1 MSGGVAAFFVLLSHV
16 KKFLQVR
23 DHLLY
28 CSPERSVLFEV
39 VKHLLPV
46 FDGFNV
52 GGNIIYKFI
61 AVPERTEK
69 THGSEHKSLIETEL
83 FIIFDV
89 FQFAVFR
96 FLVGIKQV
104 NHFYFLQNMY
114 Q

>member
-1 MSGGVAAFFVLLSHV
+1 MKSRRFLEDSVKICQSREIKFHIADAVKMSGGVAAFFVLLSHV

-69 THGSEHKSLIETEL
+69 T
-83 FIIFDV
+83 
-89 FQFAVFR
+89 
-96 FLVGIKQV
+96 
-104 NHFYFLQNMY
+104 
-114 Q
+114 